1 MEKVIWAMILIP
13 GVIVLF
19 GAWKA
24 RRKAT
29 ASSLS

>member
-1 MEKVIWAMILIP
+1 MILIP